1 MMSEDVLKVQDEL
14 ESKFTN
20 TIAGIDEAALKLYN
34 DDKNLAL
41 SFLTDYS
48 VSQANLTFNKWKQL
62 SEYLLVKYID
72 GNVKKE
78 ENGVFVRN
86 QWGNPEN
93 PEFPGYSEEWKKNV
107 IIDTGD
113 KLLMPE
119 GGAH

>member
-1 MMSEDVLKVQDEL
+1 VQDEL
-14 ESKFTN
+14 ESKFTKS
-20 TIAGIDEAALKLYN
+20 ISGIDEAALKLYKE
-34 DDKNLAL
+34 DKNLAL
-41 SFLTDYS
+41 AFLTDYS
-48 VSQANLTFNKWKQL
+48 VSQTHQTFSKWKQL

-78 ENGVFVRN
+78 EKGEFVRN

-93 PEFPGYSEEWKKNV
+93 PEFPGYSEEWRKSV

-113 KLLMPE
+113 KLLMPD